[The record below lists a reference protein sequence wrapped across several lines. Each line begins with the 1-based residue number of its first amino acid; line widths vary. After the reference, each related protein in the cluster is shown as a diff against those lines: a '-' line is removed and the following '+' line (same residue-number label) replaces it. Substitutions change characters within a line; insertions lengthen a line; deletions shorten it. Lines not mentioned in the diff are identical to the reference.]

1 MHYANNP
8 ILPGF
13 RPDPSICR
21 VGDDYYLVTS
31 SFAYFPGVPV
41 YHSKDLANWEQIG
54 HVLTRESQLHLENAG
69 HSRGIY
75 APTLR
80 YFQGRYYMIIWMKML
95 RGLIPVCS
103 LTKMKMEQFIAI
115 M

>member
-69 HSRGIY
+69 HSRNLCTDPEVFSG
-75 APTLR
+75 TLLHDYNKCFTSR
-80 YFQGRYYMIIWMKML
+80 
-95 RGLIPVCS
+95 
-103 LTKMKMEQFIAI
+103 QFYCNC
-115 M
+115 

>member
-54 HVLTRESQLHLENAG
+54 HVLTES
-69 HSRGIY
+69 HSS
-75 APTLR
+75 
-80 YFQGRYYMIIWMKML
+80 IWKMPD
-95 RGLIPVCS
+95 IPGES
-103 LTKMKMEQFIAI
+103 MHRP
-115 M
+115 